1 VLDYTSAV
9 TIMRQ
14 HPCFDERA
22 HQRVGRV
29 HLPVA
34 PRCNIRCRYCERR
47 ICANLTAQHPGW
59 AQRLLSSG
67 EAVELVRRLVDSQL
81 GTSLD
86 GGTGSFVVGV
96 AGPGEPLANDETLE
110 TLHRVHHEFPELIK
124 CVSTNGLLLEQHLP
138 DLIEVGVTA
147 LTVTINAL
155 DCKVGERIY
164 AWVRERDTLYREREA
179 AEILIAR
186 QMRGVR
192 AALDA
197 GLAVKVNT
205 VLIPDVNGRH
215 LGQLAR
221 HLAGLGVPLMNIMP
235 LIPGGQMRDHR
246 APTCEE
252 LRQARADCEQALPQF
267 RLCEQCRADVIRFP
281 HRRNTDESDR
291 PRRVRLTGCPGTS
304 GHRQDGDQ

>member
-1 VLDYTSAV
+1 M

-14 HPCFDERA
+14 HPCFDEQA

-59 AQRLLSSG
+59 AQRLLSPV
-67 EAVELVRRLVDSQL
+67 EVVELVRRLVHSQL
-81 GTSLD
+81 ETSPD
-86 GGTGSFVVGV
+86 AGAGSFVVGV

-110 TLHRVHHEFPELIK
+110 TLLRVHREFPELTK
-124 CVSTNGLLLEQHLP
+124 CVSTNGLLLEQQLP
-138 DLIEVGVTA
+138 DLLDVGVTA

-155 DCKVGERIY
+155 DPAVGERIY
-164 AWVRERDTLYREREA
+164 AWVRERDTLYRGREA

-186 QMRGVR
+186 QMGGVR
-192 AALDA
+192 AALDT

-205 VLIPDVNGRH
+205 VLIPDVNGPH
-215 LGQLAR
+215 LDQLAR
-221 HLAGLGVPLMNIMP
+221 HLAGLRVPLMNIMP
-235 LIPGGQMRDHR
+235 LIPGGQMRHHR
-246 APTCEE
+246 APNCEE
-252 LRQARADCEQALPQF
+252 LRQARAECERALPQF

-281 HRRNTDESDR
+281 RA
-291 PRRVRLTGCPGTS
+291 
-304 GHRQDGDQ
+304 